1 MALPMDEQIDGKGVV
16 LDVRMDQ
23 EDEPEGIEH
32 VLAEPASD
40 GLFRILLTPGFVSG
54 FAAGDLVGY
63 DADAQTL
70 TLVDRG
76 GNVGVQFFHPRLESH
91 VLAHIEEQVKSV
103 GGTVDGR
110 LDRLLVFTFPASVRV
125 SNIQTFLRAY
135 ETSFGVEWEFA
146 NLFDADGDPLPW
158 WEGYA

>member
-1 MALPMDEQIDGKGVV
+1 MALHMDAQADDRGVV
-16 LDVRMDQ
+16 LDVRMDR

-32 VLAEPASD
+32 VRAEPICN
-40 GLFRILLTPGFVSG
+40 GLFRLLLTPGLVSG

-63 DADAQTL
+63 NADARSL

-76 GNVGVQFFHPRLESH
+76 GNVGVQFFHPRLQGH
-91 VLAHIEEQVKSV
+91 VLAHVEEQVKSV

-110 LDRLLVFTFPASVRV
+110 LDRLLVFTFPVAVRV
-125 SNIQTFLRAY
+125 SNIQTFLQAY
-135 ETSFGVEWEFA
+135 ETTFGVEWEFA
-146 NLFDADGDPLPW
+146 NLFDADGEPLPW